1 MLTPDVNILLA
12 AFRRDAVDHVRAA
25 AWLEESVNGPELV
38 GISDLVLSAVVRIA
52 TNHRVW
58 IRASSV
64 GSVLDFCR
72 ALRGAPAVVQLA
84 PGGRHWDLFD
94 RLCRAAQARA
104 NVVPDAYL
112 AALALEN
119 GATFVTHD
127 RGFARFPG
135 LRLLDPFAP

>member
-1 MLTPDVNILLA
+1 MLTPDVNVLLS
-12 AFRRDAVDHVRAA
+12 AFRRDAVDHARVGE
-25 AWLEESVNGPELV
+25 WLEESLNGPELV
-38 GISDLVLSAVVRIA
+38 GVSDLVLSAVVRIA

-58 IRASSV
+58 GTASTPET
-64 GSVLDFCR
+64 VLEFCR
-72 ALRGAPAVVQLA
+72 TVRGAPSVVQLA
-84 PGGRHWDLFD
+84 PGGRHWEIFD
-94 RLCRAAQARA
+94 RLCRVAQARA

-135 LRLLDPFAP
+135 LRLLDPFAI